1 MRRTPVRL
9 VALLLSAPLVLGT
22 LAGPVQA
29 ATTAPAAPAAP
40 GRDPFVPLITEPG
53 SEAASGST
61 APDPA
66 TAPGAAG
73 SGGSG
78 SDDPATELPRTG
90 PRTGPLTG
98 LAALLV
104 LVGAVLSHAGR
115 RSVVPLS

>member
-9 VALLLSAPLVLGT
+9 VAVLLSAPLVLGA

-66 TAPGAAG
+66 TAPDAAG
-73 SGGSG
+73 SVGSG
-78 SDDPATELPRTG
+78 SGDPATELPRTG

-104 LVGAVLSHAGR
+104 LVGAVLARAGR